1 MKNGGTYIIYKILSF
16 VETNDIL
23 KTLGYFAK
31 TIFIKWRESTEFRR
45 PANKG
50 PAAARE
56 LNSARRVL
64 ASRGVGSLASY
75 RSPESA

>member
-1 MKNGGTYIIYKILSF
+1 MKYY
-16 VETNDIL
+16 IL
-23 KTLGYFAK
+23 KTLGYFVK
-31 TIFIKWRESTEFRR
+31 TIFIKYMRDERGDRVQSFADRPTKAGGDERKES
-45 PANKG
+45 
-50 PAAARE
+50 

>member
-1 MKNGGTYIIYKILSF
+1 MKYYILM
-16 VETNDIL
+16 
-23 KTLGYFAK
+23 KTLGYFVK
-31 TIFIKWRESTEFRR
+31 TIFIKYMREKEESKVQSFADR
-45 PANKG
+45 PTKAG
-50 PAAARE
+50 GDERE

>member
-1 MKNGGTYIIYKILSF
+1 

-31 TIFIKWRESTEFRR
+31 TIFIKYRVQSFADR
-45 PANKG
+45 PTKAG
-50 PAAARE
+50 GGERAY
-56 LNSARRVL
+56 NSPRRVL
-64 ASRGVGSLASY
+64 ASRGVVSLASY